1 MDSYT
6 HIIRTKRYRLQ
17 VQSNFKRLKVLKA
30 KEDVTGFYTAFLETI
45 PELRNYLYKL
55 LKELENNKK
64 LPSNF
69 YEVNDFI
76 DDLFLIVYD
85 SFKTFKDEDDFYI
98 FLFVQLDLLIDKAV
112 LKEQGRHDSIES
124 LNVYEKQERD
134 LMIEKMAA
142 QLDGDLILTEELDD
156 ISYRKGTQEHLAVF
170 EIETVQGLDQKM
182 DEEKMH
188 DLTSKQVQEIL
199 ENLPRLQRNIASLY
213 IDFHLTIPEIIKVT
227 KASSEKVHRVIT
239 DVKNTIKNNLFNI

>member
-1 MDSYT
+1 MESYK
-6 HIIRTKRYRLQ
+6 HIVRTKRYRLQ

-30 KEDVTGFYTAFLETI
+30 KEDFTGFYTAFLETI
-45 PELRNYLYKL
+45 PELRSYLNKYI
-55 LKELENNKK
+55 KELENDKK

-112 LKEQGRHDSIES
+112 LKEQGQHNSIE
-124 LNVYEKQERD
+124 NIDDYAKIERD
-134 LMIEKMAA
+134 QMVEKMAA

-156 ISYRKGTQEHLAVF
+156 ISYRKGIQEHLTVF
-170 EIETVQGLDQKM
+170 EIEIEQELDQKM
-182 DEEKMH
+182 DQEKMH
-188 DLTSKQVQEIL
+188 NLSSKQVHAIL